1 MEIACAVCGAE
12 QPADARFCSS
22 CGSPLRLRCAACGSE
37 QLSTAAFCSNC
48 GSALHEDGRRGQV
61 ADERHERR
69 VVTVLF
75 ADLAGSTALGSQL
88 DPEEIRDLQGELF
101 SVLHTEVERFGGTTE
116 KFIGDAILAVFGIPQ
131 THEDDAE
138 RAVRAALAAHDQFAA
153 FADRVRDEYQAD
165 VGLRIGVNTG
175 EVVASREAAARGE
188 LMVSGDA
195 VNVAARLQQDA
206 KPGEVLVGER
216 TYLATS
222 RVVTYGERKDIEAKG
237 KDAPIATW
245 VARAA
250 SSEPTRRSTGLT
262 APFIGRV
269 QEIAVLDAV
278 TSRVARERVPQL
290 VTLFGVAGVGKSRLL
305 GELIDHTEG
314 AQVLRGRCLPYGE
327 GITYWPLAEVA
338 KQQAGILDTDSL
350 DTALEKLRTAVDAVV
365 DHAPAD
371 VVEAIAWT
379 IGLAVTG
386 SSIITAGPDYA
397 QRLLADAWQQ
407 YVGGLGRRELTV
419 LIVEDVH
426 WASAALLDLL
436 EHLADALVETRILVV
451 CTARP
456 ELLDLRP
463 TWGAGR
469 LNATTLTLAPLSK
482 DESAQLVSS
491 LLGEGHVPENL
502 RKPVL
507 ASAEGNPFFVEEM
520 LQMLIEEG
528 AFERQNG
535 VWVATGRLAK
545 VRIPDSVHGVIA
557 ARIDLLDA
565 SARDALRRCS
575 VVGRVFWPS
584 ALGIDAADIEPLTRR
599 GLVTASARSA
609 MAGLD
614 EFTFK
619 HALTRDVAY
628 GSLPRT
634 ERRDLHR
641 RVAEWIQRVAPD
653 REGETTELAAY
664 HYRQAIDYGETNAD
678 VVRRAHAILLAA
690 GESALRRGAFVAARA
705 QLEHAAPLATDDAQ
719 RAATLLA
726 LAELDAT
733 EARWDDAASRLRE
746 AERFAAAGDVQT
758 RSAILAWRSRVSWM
772 VGDWQDAL
780 EAANGA
786 VDSLAGLPESEQLA
800 RALGRRSQIEML
812 RGLPQAIEHS
822 LETIEV
828 AHRVGDVAASVS
840 GRINLFTSRAQY
852 GVGPDVGDVLEIVEA
867 AASVGAH
874 EDAYRA
880 IVNFVWSANGY
891 LPADVIESVAI
902 AGREGRLPPPPII
915 AAYLELSIAALLLVP
930 AARWAEADEI
940 LARVDGSTLSAT
952 SRLLW
957 RPTAGALAWRR
968 GNIAYADELLTGL
981 ATAAIE
987 SGEAQRIIPMACAVL
1002 PWLHVSN
1009 RRDDLRATADQIHA
1023 AIGDDWPTMF
1033 SVDAI
1038 ARTFAAAGELELLA
1052 ALTASLERAA
1062 GGSQAGRRG
1071 ISLLAAQGLC
1081 ALAEGDAGE
1090 AVRLLTIAVA
1100 REDELGFAYDS
1111 ACLRLDLGRAYELAG
1126 DQEAALAVARKA
1138 EILLASIGCVKPF

>member
-1 MEIACAVCGAE
+1 MEIACAVCGAQ
-12 QPADARFCSS
+12 QPTDARFCSS

-37 QLSTAAFCSNC
+37 QLSTAAFCSTC

-75 ADLAGSTALGSQL
+75 ADLAGSTALGSRL

-195 VNVAARLQQDA
+195 VNVAARLQQSA
-206 KPGEVLVGER
+206 KRGEVLVGER
-216 TYLATS
+216 TYAATS

-237 KDAPIATW
+237 KGAPIATW
-245 VARAA
+245 VARVA
-250 SSEPTRRSTGLT
+250 SSAPTQRSTGLT
-262 APFIGRV
+262 APFIGRA

-305 GELIDHTEG
+305 SELIDHTDG
-314 AQVLRGRCLPYGE
+314 ARVLRGRCLPYGE

-338 KQQAGILDTDSL
+338 KHQAGILDTDSF

-365 DHAPAD
+365 DQAPTD
-371 VVEAIAWT
+371 VLEAIAWT

-407 YVGGLGRRELTV
+407 YVAGLGHRELTV

-436 EHLADALVETRILVV
+436 EHLADVLADTRVLVV

-456 ELLDLRP
+456 EFLDLRP
-463 TWGAGR
+463 AWGAGR
-469 LNATTLTLAPLSK
+469 LNATTLTLAPLSRA
-482 DESAQLVSS
+482 ESAQLVSS

-502 RKPVL
+502 RKPIL

-535 VWVATGRLAK
+535 GWVATGRLAK

-584 ALGIDAADIEPLTRR
+584 ALGIDAADVEPLLRR
-599 GLVTASARSA
+599 GLVTTSSRSA

-664 HYRQAIDYGETNAD
+664 HYRQAIDYGETDAD
-678 VVRRAHAILLAA
+678 VLARAYKMLLAA
-690 GESALRRGAFVAARA
+690 GESALRRGAFIAARA
-705 QLEHAAPLATDDAQ
+705 QLEYAAPLATDNGQ
-719 RAATLLA
+719 RAAALLS

-733 EARWDDAASRLRE
+733 EARWDDAENRLRD
-746 AERFAAAGDVQT
+746 AEKFAAAGDAQT

-772 VGDWQDAL
+772 VGNWQESL

-800 RALGRRSQIEML
+800 RALARRSQIEML
-812 RGLPQAIEHS
+812 RGLPQAAEHS

-828 AHRVGDVAASVS
+828 ANRVGDVAASVS
-840 GRINLFTSRAQY
+840 GRINLFTARAQV
-852 GVGPDVGDVLEIVEA
+852 GVGPDADDVLEIVES

-880 IVNFVWSANGY
+880 IVNFVWSADGY
-891 LPADVIESVAI
+891 LPVADIEAVAA

-915 AAYLELSIAALLLVP
+915 AAYLELSVTALLLVP
-930 AARWAEADEI
+930 AGRWPEADAI
-940 LARVDGSTLSAT
+940 LASINGPTLSAT
-952 SRLLW
+952 SSLLW
-957 RPTAGALAWRR
+957 RPTAGALAFRR
-968 GNIAYADELLTGL
+968 GDMAGADEALTGL
-981 ATAAIE
+981 ATVAIE
-987 SGEAQRIIPMACAVL
+987 SGETQRIIPMACAVL
-1002 PWLHVSN
+1002 PWLHVAG
-1009 RRDDLRATADQIHA
+1009 RRDELRAA
-1023 AIGDDWPTMF
+1023 AGEILAAVGENWPTVF
-1033 SVDAI
+1033 SVDAV

-1052 ALTASLERAA
+1052 ALTQSLERAA
-1062 GGSQAGRRG
+1062 GGSHAGRRG

-1081 ALAEGDAGE
+1081 ALADGDAGE
-1090 AVRLLTIAVA
+1090 AARLLASAVA

-1111 ACLRLDLGRAYELAG
+1111 ACLRLDLARAYARFGEQERAAGTASEADVVLA
-1126 DQEAALAVARKA
+1126 A
-1138 EILLASIGCVKPF
+1138 IGCINPF